1 MVYLEKNIG
10 SDGMQYYDYND
21 KLAVKDQLF
30 TPLHGVRL
38 TGGLFRQVFD
48 NNIRFTQRLEM
59 DRMRYWFD
67 IKQGREP
74 KAARYAGHFED
85 NLKGQTAS
93 QYLMCAG
100 NVLRWEECE
109 PLRKGMEEILDFLEE
124 GAEPDGFLMPVDKA
138 RFAYK
143 EYPHYVRIWL
153 TYGLIAAARGGS
165 QRAFS
170 LLRRWQDWFNHCPDL
185 PVIKYLEL
193 AFQGVVASPSVY
205 LTEIGKR
212 EDMDVTRQYYEETW
226 RLAQFIAQERDCVNI
241 RRQHGFEPHPHGSE
255 LEAFEGYL
263 DLYRY
268 SGAPYLYNAV
278 EGCWELY
285 KRDWQ
290 HPGGGIVMCEF
301 SAQAHPGCNYFYKT
315 NHYNELCC
323 SSFWL
328 HLNQRL
334 HRLFP
339 DEEKYV
345 FEVEQSIYNVAI
357 ANQNGDLDIRY
368 LALLDERKRMPVRLN
383 HCCAGVG
390 TRIFASLPEYLFT
403 MTGSVLSCDLYAPC
417 QLDWE
422 TEEQLIRVTEE
433 TAFPYDGRV
442 FLALDMP
449 RAQRFTLRLRIPHY
463 VHGPVDIL
471 LNGQPIAQGAP
482 GGYCVFSRLWQPGDK
497 IEFFLDMQWR
507 AVLYHGDNEVPGY
520 ARYSYLYG
528 PLLMAVVG
536 VRNQEYG
543 VVAPG
548 KGEDFIRRLRPADAP
563 LHFTVEGA
571 PELAVAPYLE
581 LQREEF
587 TCFPMFADDAP

>member
-1 MVYLEKNIG
+1 
-10 SDGMQYYDYND
+10 MQYYDYND
-21 KLAVKDQLF
+21 TLAVKDQLF

-38 TGGLFRQVFD
+38 TGGLFRKVFD
-48 NNIRFTQRLEM
+48 DNIRFTQRLEM

-67 IKQGREP
+67 VKRGRTPTVE
-74 KAARYAGHFED
+74 RYSGHFED

-93 QYLMCAG
+93 QYLMSAG

-109 PLRKGMEEILDFLEE
+109 PLRRGMEEILDFLEDC
-124 GAEPDGFLMPVDKA
+124 AEPDGFLMPVDK
-138 RFAYK
+138 RFFAVK

-153 TYGLIAAARGGS
+153 TYGLIAAAHGGS
-165 QRAFS
+165 DRAYP

-205 LTEIGKR
+205 LTEIGCR

-226 RLAQFIAQERDCVNI
+226 RLAQFIARERDCVHT
-241 RRQHGFEPHPHGSE
+241 RKQHGYEPHPHGSE

-268 SGAPYLYNAV
+268 SGAPYLLNAV

-290 HPGGGIVMCEF
+290 HPGGGIIMCEF
-301 SAQAHPGCNYFYKT
+301 ASYAHPGCNYFYK
-315 NHYNELCC
+315 NYHYNELCC

-345 FEVEQSIYNVAI
+345 FEVEQSIYNIAI
-357 ANQNGDLDIRY
+357 ANQNGDTDIRY
-368 LALLDERKRMPVRLN
+368 LALLDEHKRPPVRLN
-383 HCCAGVG
+383 HCCSGVG

-403 MTGSVLSCDLYAPC
+403 MTKDTLSCDLYAAC
-417 QLDWE
+417 ELDWE
-422 TEEQLIRVTEE
+422 TGVQPIRVTEE
-433 TAFPYDGRV
+433 TDYPYDGAITLR
-442 FLALDMP
+442 FDME
-449 RAQRFTLRLRIPHY
+449 RAQEFTLRLRIPHY
-463 VHGPVDIL
+463 VEGPVEVSLGGEVI
-471 LNGQPIAQGAP
+471 GQGEP
-482 GGYCVFSRLWQPGDK
+482 GSYLVLRRAWRPGDCVRYRLSMK
-497 IEFFLDMQWR
+497 WQ
-507 AVLYHGDNEVPGY
+507 AVPYHGDNEVPGY
-520 ARYSYLYG
+520 ERYSYLCG
-528 PLLMAVVG
+528 PILMAVVG
-536 VRNQEYG
+536 MRNQEYG
-543 VVAPG
+543 VVVPG
-548 KGEDFIRRLRPADAP
+548 RGEEFVSRLRPTGEP
-563 LHFTVEGA
+563 MRYEIEGA
-571 PELAVAPYLE
+571 GELSVAPYFE

-587 TCFPMFADDAP
+587 TCFPMFVLPK